1 MLIKHDY
8 FVAKIKSILI
18 RMYFFMIFLSV
29 PFEYFYL
36 KIRFFKENRLKKGG
50 DVKNLTFSKLNLVFI
65 MENVE

>member
-18 RMYFFMIFLSV
+18 RTYFFMVFLSV
-29 PFEYFYL
+29 PFAYFYL